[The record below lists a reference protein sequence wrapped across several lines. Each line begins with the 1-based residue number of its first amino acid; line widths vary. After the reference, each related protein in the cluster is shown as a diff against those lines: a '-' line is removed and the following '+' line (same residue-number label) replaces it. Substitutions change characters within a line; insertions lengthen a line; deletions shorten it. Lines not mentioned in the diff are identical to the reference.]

1 MTDVW
6 RRVEVRKEREA
17 KEKARLEAEAKRESM
32 ARQNRYIGVLDKFIH
47 EGHEALSSF
56 AKTDRVNFNEK
67 ESKEYIAASQHIFAV
82 SHKEALCIENKYCS
96 EGTCRVPVTKT
107 FINPLAEF

>member
-17 KEKARLEAEAKRESM
+17 KEKAQLEAEAKRESM

-47 EGHEALSSF
+47 EVHKALSYLQ
-56 AKTDRVNFNEK
+56 K
-67 ESKEYIAASQHIFAV
+67 
-82 SHKEALCIENKYCS
+82 
-96 EGTCRVPVTKT
+96 
-107 FINPLAEF
+107 

>member
-32 ARQNRYIGVLDKFIH
+32 ARQNRYIG
-47 EGHEALSSF
+47 
-56 AKTDRVNFNEK
+56 
-67 ESKEYIAASQHIFAV
+67 
-82 SHKEALCIENKYCS
+82 
-96 EGTCRVPVTKT
+96 
-107 FINPLAEF
+107 